1 MWSRRYLGP
10 QDYVWFA
17 NASIMPQLYQMTTGE
32 MPVYVPPGGYSVAP
46 YGMLFGRPIIE
57 NEYCP
62 NLGTA
67 GDLILASPS
76 QYALI
81 HKGGVQAAS
90 SIHVKFVE
98 DESCFRF
105 VYRVD
110 GQSIWASP
118 VTAYASTATGYT
130 VSPFIQLSATT

>member
-1 MWSRRYLGP
+1 
-10 QDYVWFA
+10 
-17 NASIMPQLYQMTTGE
+17 
-32 MPVYVPPGGYSVAP
+32 
-46 YGMLFGRPIIE
+46 
-57 NEYCP
+57 
-62 NLGTA
+62 
-67 GDLILASPS
+67 LASPS

-81 HKGGVQAAS
+81 TKGGVQAAS

-98 DESCFRF
+98 DETPFRF

-118 VTAYASTATGYT
+118 VTAYASTVATYT